1 MASKFMESVDEVVK
15 GARDVYDGF
24 VNASADFKQGLFK
37 KKTGEEL
44 WDIFENTIGNGILK
58 TLEGALHVVESANE
72 AWDKF
77 EHKVNLFEMGMS
89 EKEYEQFCRE
99 CDAEAEA
106 GGEASAE
113 DSGST

>member
-1 MASKFMESVDEVVK
+1 MKSIGEVVD
-15 GARDVYDGF
+15 GARNVFEGCI
-24 VNASADFKQGLFK
+24 NASAGFKQGRFK

-77 EHKVNLFEMGMS
+77 EHKVNLLEMGMT
-89 EKEYEQFCRE
+89 EEEYEEFCRE
-99 CDAEAEA
+99 CDAEAES
-106 GGEASAE
+106 GEKAHVKKAPAKM
-113 DSGST
+113 